1 MPPITI
7 PPEALEAAEN
17 AVREALEPGYP
28 AGPRYIAR
36 AACLAMLRS
45 WPGAWTQTVMSEPM
59 CYSLPLNTEQ
69 PND

>member
-45 WPGAWTQTVMSEPM
+45 WLGMWTSASVGNGSII
-59 CYSLPLNTEQ
+59 LPLTE
-69 PND
+69 PSDDK